1 MATVETE
8 VYDILRAASGVT
20 SRCPATR
27 IKTPGRNQNL
37 ALPYIIHFPVAERPT
52 RTHGGLAALRIWDSY
67 QVSVFSGNDPIAYGI
82 GRARADAVRA
92 AMDGVTSTGVHVQFR
107 DMQHL
112 FEDETQVNHFVL
124 DFFIAGAL

>member
-27 IKTPGRNQNL
+27 IKTPGPNQNL
-37 ALPYIIHFPVAERPT
+37 ALPYIVHFPVAERPT

-67 QVSVFSGNDPIAYGI
+67 QVSVFSADYAT
-82 GRARADAVRA
+82 GRALADAVRT
-92 AMDGVTSTGVHVQFR
+92 AMDGVTSTGVHIQFR
-107 DMQHL
+107 GTLHL
-112 FEDETQVNHFVL
+112 YEDETQVNHFVL
-124 DFFIAGAL
+124 EFFIAEAL